1 MRRFF
6 TKNLMLV
13 VLGLVSMSAIAQVN
27 TLKLTGNVGA
37 AGEYSIQRFNWG
49 AYVSQPVTGA
59 AEFAVDGTA
68 PINDGCD
75 AITNDLTGKIAFI
88 DRNIAGSTP
97 SCGISVK
104 SDNAIKKGAIAV
116 IICNTPTGTGPN
128 VLSGGALGLAQNIS
142 TYMMSNADCQ
152 KIRSAIL
159 TGTVSVELFNKPV
172 ECDPTY
178 ASDVFWGNVKGQG
191 DFDGGLNEWIIE
203 NLDTALNSKV
213 TWFHSETGFPRT
225 ARGFTD
231 NNIKSTTQCNGTAVM
246 DIEALQ
252 TIDNPTF
259 AQPYARY
266 TSSLISPPIDCR
278 GKNNVSLQFTM
289 FHNRLNGNAQ
299 ISFFD
304 GSNWSTPT
312 IIATNNAINTSALP
326 ETITYPVPQFA
337 NKENCRVRFTVNNSD
352 FYTFVLDDVMMID
365 RQIID
370 VRVNKSFFA
379 VAPAI
384 KVPKDQVSEMPF
396 LADIENTGNTEA
408 GNTVLTVEIR
418 NEAGQLL
425 ETLENEYGT
434 VAGATL
440 VENIPFAST
449 YTPPAIVGKYTGS
462 YILSSPDEPAT
473 NNGNNVADFE
483 FYVTENTFGNLLTE
497 EVRGLDYLEDIRDS
511 WVVDVSNYYSVGN
524 VYYVVNGGDKYRV
537 DGVTLGL
544 ANTVDQVTG
553 GNAGAIFVDVY
564 KLNEVD
570 GVSNPGLRELVGTG
584 AIFTDDASI
593 VDLRSFTVP
602 VFAPD
607 AEGGPSELRIEL
619 EDNTS
624 YFVTAHTAPFDG
636 SAPRYTILQHSGAGN
651 DSYDRSVYPFA
662 TNFAFDTLEINRVA
676 GTFWNLDGVDGG
688 YEDIRNRQYQIIG
701 NSTFG
706 AFATAYLDFTVTNI
720 TSTYDI
726 QSNVEVTTFPNPA
739 SNELYIDITL
749 ENVSNDVR
757 VELVGM
763 DGKVVANK
771 SYNNVL
777 DSRLKLDLSNVPAG
791 AYSALIHT
799 NEGVATKK
807 VIVQK

>member
-13 VLGLVSMSAIAQVN
+13 VLGFVSFSVVAQVN
-27 TLKLTGNVGA
+27 TLKITAPIVI
-37 AGEYSIQRFNWG
+37 AGEYSVQRFNWG
-49 AYVSQPVTGA
+49 ALVSTPISGEA
-59 AEFAVDGTA
+59 IFAVDETA
-68 PINDGCD
+68 PFNDGCET
-75 AITNDLTGKIAFI
+75 ITNDLTGKIAFI
-88 DRNIAGSTP
+88 DRNL
-97 SCGISVK
+97 CGIGIK
-104 SDNAIKKGAIAV
+104 SDNAVKAGAIAV
-116 IICNTPTGTGPN
+116 VICNTAAGSTNAN
-128 VLSGGALGLAQNIS
+128 VLAGGLQGLSLNINTYLMSFADCQTIRMSILSGGV
-142 TYMMSNADCQ
+142 
-152 KIRSAIL
+152 
-159 TGTVSVELFNKPV
+159 TVDLFNKPV
-172 ECDPTY
+172 ECEATY
-178 ASDVFWGNVKGQG
+178 DSAVFWGNLPGQG
-191 DFDGGLNEWIIE
+191 DFDGGLNDWTIE

-213 TWFHSETGFPRT
+213 TWYHSETGWPRT
-225 ARGFTD
+225 ARPFTG
-231 NNIKSTTQCNGTAVM
+231 NSNVNSVTQCNGAAVM

-252 TIDNPTF
+252 TVDNPMF
-259 AQPYARY
+259 VQPYARY

-312 IIATNNAINTSALP
+312 IIATENAINTNANS
-326 ETITYPVPQFA
+326 EIVTYPVPQFA

-352 FYTFVLDDVMMID
+352 FYTFVLDDVIFSD
-365 RQIID
+365 KEIID
-370 VRVNKSFFA
+370 VRINKSFFA
-379 VAPAI
+379 VAPTV
-384 KVPKDQVSEMPF
+384 KVPKDQVSEMVF
-396 LADIENTGNTEA
+396 LADIENIGNTEA
-408 GNTVLTVEIR
+408 GNTVLKVEIR
-418 NEAGQLL
+418 DEAGALL
-425 ETLENEYGT
+425 ATLENDYGT

-440 VENIPFAST
+440 VENVPFSST
-449 YTPPAIVGKYTGS
+449 FTPPGEVGKYTGS
-462 YILSSPDEPAT
+462 YILSSSDEPAG

-483 FYVTENTFGNLLTE
+483 FYVSENTFGNLLSE
-497 EVRGLDYLEDIRDS
+497 DDRGLVYLEDIRDS

-524 VYYVVNGGDKYRV
+524 AYYVVKGGQNFIAQ
-537 DGVTLGL
+537 GVTLGL

-570 GVSNPGLRELVGTG
+570 GISNPGLRELVGTG
-584 AIFTDDASI
+584 AIFTDDESI

-607 AEGGPSELRIEL
+607 SEGGPSDVRVEL

-636 SAPRYTILQHSGAGN
+636 SAPRYTFLQHSGAGN
-651 DSYDRSVYPFA
+651 DAYDRSVYPFA
-662 TNFAFDTLEINRVA
+662 TNFAFDTLGINRVT
-676 GTFWNLDGVDGG
+676 GTYWNLDGVDGS
-688 YEDIRNRQYQIIG
+688 YEDIRSRQYQIIG

-706 AFATAYLDFTVTNI
+706 AFATAYLDFQVGGASSTFDIKSNI
-720 TSTYDI
+720 
-726 QSNVEVTTFPNPA
+726 EVTTFPNPA
-739 SNELYIDITL
+739 ANELYIDITL
-749 ENVSNDVR
+749 ENVSNEVR

-807 VIVQK
+807 VMVQK

>member
-13 VLGLVSMSAIAQVN
+13 VLGFVSFNMMAQVN
-27 TLKLTGNVGA
+27 KLKITAPVGI
-37 AGEYSIQRFNWG
+37 AGDYNIQRFNWG
-49 AYVSQPVTGA
+49 AVKSQPLKAV

-68 PINDGCD
+68 PFNDGCE
-75 AITNDLTGKIAFI
+75 AITNDLTGKVAFI
-88 DRNIAGSTP
+88 DRNL
-97 SCGISVK
+97 CGISIK
-104 SDNAIKKGAIAV
+104 TDNAIKAGAIAV

-128 VLSGGALGLAQNIS
+128 QITGGELGLKQTIN

-152 KIRSAIL
+152 TIRTAIL
-159 TGTVSVELFNKPV
+159 AGSVGEVELFNMPM

-178 ASDVFWGNVKGQG
+178 ADDVFWGNVKGQG
-191 DFDGGLNEWIIE
+191 DFDGGLNDWIIE

-213 TWFHSETGFPRT
+213 TWYHSESGFPRT

-259 AQPYARY
+259 AQPYFRY

-278 GKNNVSLQFTM
+278 GKNNIILQFTM

-312 IIATNNAINTSALP
+312 IIATNNAINTTAVP
-326 ETITYPVPQFA
+326 ETVIYPVPQFA
-337 NKENCRVRFTVNNSD
+337 NKENCRVRFTVNNAD
-352 FYTFVLDDVMMID
+352 FYTFVLDDVLLYD
-365 RQIID
+365 RSVID
-370 VRVNKSFFA
+370 VRVNSGWFA
-379 VAPAI
+379 TAPTL
-384 KVPKDQVSEMPF
+384 KVPKDQVSEMP
-396 LADIENTGNTEA
+396 LMADIENVGNTEA
-408 GNTVLTVEIR
+408 KNTVLTVEIKDPSG
-418 NEAGQLL
+418 NVIDV
-425 ETLENEYGT
+425 LENVYGT
-434 VAGATL
+434 VLGDSIY
-440 VENIPFAST
+440 ENRVFANL
-449 YTPPAIVGKYTGS
+449 YTPPAVEGKYTGT
-462 YILSSPDEPAT
+462 YVISSPDEPAT
-473 NNGNNVADFE
+473 NNGNNGVGFE
-483 FYVTENTFGNLLTE
+483 FHVSDNTFGNLLSE
-497 EVRGLDYLEDIRDS
+497 EERGFEYLEDIADS
-511 WVVDVSNYYSVGN
+511 WVVTVSNYYSMGN
-524 VYYVVNGGDKYRV
+524 VYYVVNGGEDYRV

-544 ANTVDQVTG
+544 ANTVDEVTG
-553 GNAGAIFVDVY
+553 GNSGAIFVDVY
-564 KLNEVD
+564 KLNEVI
-570 GVSNPGLRELVGTG
+570 GIENPDRRELVGTG
-584 AIFTDDASI
+584 AIFTDEI
-593 VDLRSFTVP
+593 EDLRSFTIP

-607 AEGGPSELRIEL
+607 AEGGPSEVRMTL

-624 YFVTAHTAPFDG
+624 YFVTAHSAPFDG
-636 SAPRYTILQHSGAGN
+636 SAPRYRFLQHSGAGN
-651 DSYDRSVYPFA
+651 DSYDRSVFPA
-662 TNFAFDTLEINRVA
+662 PVNLAFDSLGLGLERIA
-676 GTFWNLDGVDGG
+676 GTYTSLSGIDGS
-688 YEDIRNRQYQIIG
+688 YEDIRSRSYSRTG
-701 NSTFG
+701 NEGFG
-706 AFATAYLDFTVTNI
+706 AWSMAYLEFIVTNI

-726 QSNVEVTTFPNPA
+726 QSNIQVTTFPNPA
-739 SNELYIDITL
+739 VNELYIDITL